1 MDKLK
6 LLENKIRE
14 LDSNLR
20 MGNVHQFTID
30 YLETLS
36 EDINLQRTG
45 ENGVEDE
52 TYLNAT
58 EYHLENVLEIMRPDT
73 EDYLIIQSVLSVLK

>member
-20 MGNVHQFTID
+20 MGNAHQFTID

-36 EDINLQRTG
+36 EEIELQRTG

-58 EYHLENVLEIMRPDT
+58 EYNLENVLEIMRPDT
-73 EDYLIIQSVLSVLK
+73 EDYLIILSVLSVLK

>member
-20 MGNVHQFTID
+20 MGNAHQFTIA

-36 EDINLQRTG
+36 EEIELQRTG

-58 EYHLENVLEIMRPDT
+58 EYNLENVLEIMRPDT

>member
-1 MDKLK
+1 MDNLK
-6 LLENKIRE
+6 RLENKIRE

-20 MGNVHQFTID
+20 MGNAHQFTID

-36 EDINLQRTG
+36 EEIELQRTG

-58 EYHLENVLEIMRPDT
+58 EYNLENVLEIMRPDT
-73 EDYLIIQSVLSVLK
+73 EDYLIIQSVLCVLK

>member
-20 MGNVHQFTID
+20 MGNAHQFTID

-36 EDINLQRTG
+36 EEIELQRTG

-58 EYHLENVLEIMRPDT
+58 EYNLENVLEIMRSDT

>member
-20 MGNVHQFTID
+20 MGNAHQFTID

-36 EDINLQRTG
+36 EEIELQRTG
-45 ENGVEDE
+45 ENGVENE

-58 EYHLENVLEIMRPDT
+58 EYNLENVLEIMRPDT

>member
-6 LLENKIRE
+6 LLKNKIRE

-20 MGNVHQFTID
+20 VGNAHQFTID

-36 EDINLQRTG
+36 EEIELQRTG

-58 EYHLENVLEIMRPDT
+58 EYNLENVLEIMRPDT